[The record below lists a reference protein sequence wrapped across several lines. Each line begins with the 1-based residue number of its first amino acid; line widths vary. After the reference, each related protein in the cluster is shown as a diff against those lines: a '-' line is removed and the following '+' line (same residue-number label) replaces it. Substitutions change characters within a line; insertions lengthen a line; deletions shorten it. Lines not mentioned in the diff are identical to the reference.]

1 MLSLVVTYR
10 KVLRF
15 QRWRTNIVKTL
26 NVDKYLREV
35 VLHNLSQILTFTGE
49 IKERHIP
56 ANSANSKEGEK
67 C

>member
-1 MLSLVVTYR
+1 M
-10 KVLRF
+10 
-15 QRWRTNIVKTL
+15 KTL

-35 VLHNLSQILTFTGE
+35 ILHTLSQILTFTGE

-56 ANSANSKEGEK
+56 ANIANSKEGEK